1 MKLKFILYVALLLSL
16 GNCKKKDNSK
26 NEAYTPTCTGTK
38 SFQNEVFPLIKSK
51 CWRCHNNMADYSQ
64 VKSLSSQIKDN
75 VISGA
80 MPQNDKLSNE
90 QKDIIVCWVE
100 AGAPNN

>member
-1 MKLKFILYVALLLSL
+1 MKLRVIIIFIALISFVT
-16 GNCKKKDNSK
+16 CKKKNNSK
-26 NEAYTPTCTGTK
+26 NDTYTPTCSGTK
-38 SFQNEVFPLIKSK
+38 SFQNDVFPLIKDK
-51 CWRCHNNMADYSQ
+51 CWRCHSNMADYNQ
-64 VKSLSSQIKDN
+64 VRSLSTQIKDN

-80 MPQNDKLSNE
+80 MPQNDKLTND